1 MLDKSGGQVNP
12 VIKTKSFGL
21 IWPLITR
28 EVGISIVSGREDR
41 RVDRDSVR
49 YVKIADLALP
59 DGLIACR
66 TLAGRN
72 LSKARDASTDSIL
85 PVLKTSFFEES

>member
-1 MLDKSGGQVNP
+1 MRVNP
-12 VIKTKSFGL
+12 VIETNSFGL

-41 RVDRDSVR
+41 RVKRDSVH
-49 YVKIADLALP
+49 YVKIAGSVLP
-59 DGLIACR
+59 DGLIACC

-72 LSKARDASTDSIL
+72 LSKAAEAFIDSIL
-85 PVLKTSFFEES
+85 PVLKTSFFEGS